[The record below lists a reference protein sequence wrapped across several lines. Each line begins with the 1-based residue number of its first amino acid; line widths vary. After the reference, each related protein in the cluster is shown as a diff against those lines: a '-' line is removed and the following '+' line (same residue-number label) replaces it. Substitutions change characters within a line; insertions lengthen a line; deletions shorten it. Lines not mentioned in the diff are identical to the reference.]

1 MFGKLQNYHRRRR
14 SRNFI
19 LKNRIFYLE
28 TNLADGIYDRFA
40 VFISISIDSGAGCG
54 GNHRVPFVGFRLTHM
69 WAVRTIPE
77 VFCMFSI
84 HFHAWMYSWSC
95 WKIMQH
101 LRLQTPPLPS
111 RADYA
116 QPLHVITFEKIISH
130 HISGLISTRSRLSF
144 SFRFAGDNS
153 GEKFTSSLI
162 KAYEIRASASAKT
175 FHERRKYLPVGDMQI
190 PRWNITVYHRSHNKV

>member
-1 MFGKLQNYHRRRR
+1 
-14 SRNFI
+14 
-19 LKNRIFYLE
+19 
-28 TNLADGIYDRFA
+28 
-40 VFISISIDSGAGCG
+40 
-54 GNHRVPFVGFRLTHM
+54 M

-101 LRLQTPPLPS
+101 LRLLTPPPPS
-111 RADYA
+111 RADCA
-116 QPLHVITFEKIISH
+116 HPLHVITFEKIISH
-130 HISGLISTRSRLSF
+130 HISGLISTRSRLSV
-144 SFRFAGDNS
+144 SLRFAGDNS

-175 FHERRKYLPVGDMQI
+175 FHERAEIFAGWWYANPKMRHHAVSPLPQQSLI
-190 PRWNITVYHRSHNKV
+190 KNAWRALTSEHCRAE